1 MRNGNYFHILSLTK
15 SSFLVMGPTNNKKDN
30 QVKSVDKV
38 GGNIETPR
46 TRRIIKRK
54 QELQKES
61 RNTKKSNSKKKK
73 LYNYSDNPSDS
84 SHESDKKMSATNIYF
99 NNSDKDSNN
108 SVHSLEEASS
118 NDDSVDI
125 AKTFNKTKKYNST
138 SDTTDKQKNK
148 KYTIQNDNNMQEM
161 NLSTFESNLAKSSIV
176 QSILHS
182 QKVIFE
188 KLDII
193 LKNQSTPSMFS
204 ADKNITVVKLSPEQ
218 KSLISQYMRNKF
230 PKIKFLREA
239 EWTQLGETLLDDI
252 YQKLCVL
259 NDTDKHSLTASIRS
273 YANACINQKRAEEI
287 RFITSHN

>member
-1 MRNGNYFHILSLTK
+1 MTNGQNFHIFSLTK
-15 SSFLVMGPTNNKKDN
+15 SSFLVMGPTNNKRDN
-30 QVKSVDKV
+30 QEKS
-38 GGNIETPR
+38 ETPR
-46 TRRIIKRK
+46 TKRINKRK

-61 RNTKKSNSKKKK
+61 RNTKKQNSKKKK
-73 LYNYSDNPSDS
+73 LYNSSDNSSDS
-84 SHESDKKMSATNIYF
+84 SHESDKKMPAT
-99 NNSDKDSNN
+99 NSDKDSIN
-108 SVHSLEEASS
+108 SVDNLEEMTS

-138 SDTTDKQKNK
+138 NDTTDKQKNT
-148 KYTIQNDNNMQEM
+148 KYTLQNNNNMQEM
-161 NLSTFESNLAKSSIV
+161 NLSTFESNLANSSII

-188 KLDII
+188 KLDTI

-239 EWTQLGETLLDDI
+239 EQTQLGETLQDDI
-252 YQKLCVL
+252 YQKLGVF
-259 NDTDKHSLTASIRS
+259 NDTDKHSLTVSIRS
-273 YANACINQKRAEEI
+273 YANACINQKRAELI
-287 RFITSHN
+287 RYLKQVAIGK